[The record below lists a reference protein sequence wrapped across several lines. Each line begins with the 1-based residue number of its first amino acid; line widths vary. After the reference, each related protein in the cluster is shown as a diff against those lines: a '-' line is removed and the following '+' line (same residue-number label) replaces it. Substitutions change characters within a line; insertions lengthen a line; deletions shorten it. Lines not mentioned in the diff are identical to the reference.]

1 MGKTIVDSPAGGVW
15 VGLGDFVV
23 RLGCERRFEKISKII
38 LFWLLLLI
46 PTQLGKHF
54 WFDWSLVWGMRVDYF
69 SPTVM

>member
-1 MGKTIVDSPAGGVW
+1 MKE
-15 VGLGDFVV
+15 GL
-23 RLGCERRFEKISKII
+23 EKISKII

-69 SPTVM
+69 SPTDYGIDILYLGLFLIEI